1 MVELKDADLSKYT
14 TVRIGGTARRLL
26 IPENTD
32 ELLETINTLK
42 PEYFISGGSN
52 LLINDR
58 VFDLVVCLKSFDE
71 SITDLSDGMYRV
83 GASVKLQ
90 KLIRTIN
97 DDGYGGIEY
106 LCNVP
111 GLVGGAVAMNAGTG
125 RKQNRSISDHIVSID
140 AIIDGKPVTMK
151 KEDCGFS
158 HRNSFFREHPECIII
173 SVLFRFREMTRE
185 ESDRAKEEKMRYYRE
200 KQDPSHPNFGSVF
213 RQSSYRIMLVARK
226 LKLGKRVHFSGKTV
240 NWMINEDHGSYSDAI
255 KAIKKVEMMHRLLGR
270 KIKREVIT
278 WE

>member
-1 MVELKDADLSKYT
+1 MVEIKNADLSKYT
-14 TVRIGGTARRLL
+14 TVRIGGTARKLL
-26 IPENTD
+26 IPESTE
-32 ELLETINTLK
+32 ELLETVNTQR

-58 VFDLVVCLKSFDE
+58 DFDLVVSLKSFDD
-71 SITDLSDGMYRV
+71 SIADLSGGMYRV
-83 GASVKLQ
+83 GASANLQ
-90 KLIRTIN
+90 KVIRKIN

-111 GLVGGAVAMNAGTG
+111 GLIGGAVAMNAGTG
-125 RKQNRSISDHIVSID
+125 RKQNRSISDHIISID
-140 AIIDGKPVTMK
+140 AIIDGKTVTMK

-200 KQDPSHPNFGSVF
+200 KRDASHPNFGSLF
-213 RQSSYRIMLVARK
+213 RQSNYRIMLVARK
-226 LKLGKRVHFSGKTV
+226 FKIGKRVHFSGKTV
-240 NWMINEDHGSYSDAI
+240 NWIINEDHGSYSDAI
-255 KAIKKVEMMHRLLGR
+255 KAIKKVEMMHRMLGQ
-270 KIKREVIT
+270 KIKREVIV